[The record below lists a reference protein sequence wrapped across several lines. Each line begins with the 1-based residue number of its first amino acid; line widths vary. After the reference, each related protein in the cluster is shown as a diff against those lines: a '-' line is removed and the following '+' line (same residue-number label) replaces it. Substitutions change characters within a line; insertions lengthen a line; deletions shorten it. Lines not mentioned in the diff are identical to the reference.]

1 VKVEHF
7 YGHPEDCLAQWPID
21 YYTWVTLHE
30 GRVIVIDSGFTLHP
44 RNSRKRDARP
54 YLATSVELL

>member
-1 VKVEHF
+1 VKSEHF

-30 GRVIVIDSGFTLHP
+30 GRVIVIGSGFT
-44 RNSRKRDARP
+44 RETAE
-54 YLATSVELL
+54 SVP